1 MAKGQKKRA
10 QSPQKRPL
18 DLNTLKAFWNFMSQ
32 NFPGLLIDLSLFDY
46 KAGEFNKPKVS
57 KDDYAREAKVPV
69 EKAYETVLK
78 LLPEY
83 HKGKDIL
90 WKPSDYY
97 KEHRDA
103 LVSLVWLDDFKL
115 DNPLGL
121 TPLIYLWTSPE
132 KYQAI
137 FKLSEPA
144 TVNDA
149 EAVQKTMAKVLGL
162 GDKSAG
168 SFFQH
173 RRMAGLANGKYE
185 DDPLVIFTVPETP
198 SRISIKDIQTAMK
211 EGREGVAQASN
222 GHGTEGQEQPKG
234 QGTEGQGQQKT
245 EGQGQAEGQK
255 TEGQEERTS
264 DRYIYIR
271 PVVPANYPPV
281 KCRPRK
287 DFIKRR
293 EDGTIDESA
302 TDMAWAVHLARKM
315 ANTGWDYAAIAFTV
329 FDHIGRKSPEL
340 KRRKKTND
348 HALDYLYRTV
358 WKAIDLVRRTP
369 ADRDRDNRGIED
381 LLDSF

>member
-10 QSPQKRPL
+10 QSPQERPL
-18 DLNTLKAFWNFMSQ
+18 DLATLKVFWDIMSQ
-32 NFPGLLIDLSLFDY
+32 HFPGLLIDLSLFNY

-57 KDDYAREAKVPV
+57 KRDCPRVSEVPV
-69 EKAYETVLK
+69 EKAYDTVLG
-78 LLPEY
+78 LLKEY

-97 KEHRDA
+97 KKHRDA

-121 TPLIYLWTSPE
+121 TPLLYLQTSPG
-132 KYQAI
+132 KYQAF

-149 EAVQKTMAKVLGL
+149 ETVQKAMAKVLGL

-173 RRMAGLANGKYE
+173 RRMPGLANGKYE

-198 SRISIKDIQTAMK
+198 SLISIKDIETTLRRR
-211 EGREGVAQASN
+211 GEGVAYTATDSK
-222 GHGTEGQEQPKG
+222 GQE
-234 QGTEGQGQQKT
+234 TNGQGQP
-245 EGQGQAEGQK
+245 EGQK
-255 TEGQEERTS
+255 ERTS
-264 DRYIYIR
+264 GYYIK
-271 PVVPANYPPV
+271 PVVPVNYKPV
-281 KCRPRK
+281 SCRPRE
-287 DFIKRR
+287 DFVKKR

-302 TDMAWAVHLARKM
+302 TDMAWAVHLVRKM
-315 ANTGWDYAAIAFTV
+315 ANAGWDDGAIAFTV
-329 FDHIGRKSPEL
+329 FDYLGRNSPEL
-340 KRRKKTND
+340 KRRKKTKD

-358 WKAIDLVRRTP
+358 WKAIDLVKKTP
-369 ADRDRDNRGIED
+369 ADRNRGRDTEGIED
-381 LLDSF
+381 LLDTF

>member
-1 MAKGQKKRA
+1 MAQGQKKRA
-10 QSPQKRPL
+10 QSPQKRPVDL
-18 DLNTLKAFWNFMSQ
+18 DTLKAFWDLMSQ
-32 NFPGLLIDLSLFDY
+32 HFPGLLIDLSLFNY

-57 KDDYAREAKVPV
+57 KKDYAKEKEVPI
-69 EKAYETVLK
+69 EKAYDTVLK

-115 DNPLGL
+115 DKPLGL
-121 TPLIYLWTSPE
+121 TPFLYVQTSLG

-137 FKLSEPA
+137 FKLSEPV
-144 TVNDA
+144 TVDDA
-149 EAVQKTMAKVLGL
+149 DTVQKTMAKILGL

-198 SRISIKDIQTAMK
+198 SRISIKDLQTAME
-211 EGREGVAQASN
+211 EGREGVAEINNEQVAK
-222 GHGTEGQEQPKG
+222 GQGQPKG
-234 QGTEGQGQQKT
+234 QGTEGQA
-245 EGQGQAEGQK
+245 EGQGQKKEKVGF
-255 TEGQEERTS
+255 
-264 DRYIYIR
+264 YIR
-271 PVVPANYPPV
+271 PVVPVNYPPV
-281 KCRPRK
+281 RYKPRE
-287 DFIKRR
+287 DFVKRR

-302 TDMAWAVHLARKM
+302 TDMAWATFYARKM
-315 ANTGWDYAAIAFTV
+315 ANLGWDDVATAFTI
-329 FDHIGRKSPEL
+329 FAFLAKKSPEL
-340 KRRKKTND
+340 ERRKKTKK
-348 HALDYLYRTV
+348 HALDYLFRTV
-358 WKAIDLVRRTP
+358 WKAIDLVKRTP
-369 ADRDRDNRGIED
+369 THKDRDRDTGGMED

>member
-1 MAKGQKKRA
+1 MKGQKKRA
-10 QSPQKRPL
+10 QSPQRL
-18 DLNTLKAFWNFMSQ
+18 LSQDALKAFWDLMSQ
-32 NFPGLLIDLSLFDY
+32 HFPGLLIDLSLFDY

-57 KDDYAREAKVPV
+57 KEDYAKEKAVPV
-69 EKAYETVLK
+69 EKAYDTVLK

-121 TPLIYLWTSPE
+121 TPLIYLQTSLG

-144 TVNDA
+144 TVEDA
-149 EAVQKTMAKVLGL
+149 DAVQKTMAKILGL

-185 DDPLVIFTVPETP
+185 DDPLIIFTVPETP
-198 SRISIKDIQTAMK
+198 SHISIRDIQTALRK
-211 EGREGVAQASN
+211 EEGGVAENNAVVN
-222 GHGTEGQEQPKG
+222 G
-234 QGTEGQGQQKT
+234 QGTEEQGQL
-245 EGQGQAEGQK
+245 EGQGTK
-255 TEGQEERTS
+255 GQEQDKGQSRAK
-264 DRYIYIR
+264 DFYVR
-271 PVVPANYPPV
+271 PIVPANYPPV
-281 KCRPRK
+281 KYKPRE
-287 DFIKRR
+287 DFIKRK

-302 TDMAWAVHLARKM
+302 TDMAWATHYARRM
-315 ANTGWDYAAIAFTV
+315 TNFGWDDAAIAFTV
-329 FDHIGRKSPEL
+329 FDLLARKSPEL

-358 WKAIDLVRRTP
+358 WKAIDLVKKTP
-369 ADRDRDNRGIED
+369 SENRGKDNRDKDNIED

>member
-144 TVNDA
+144 KVEDA
-149 EAVQKTMAKVLGL
+149 DIVQKTLAKILGL
-162 GDKSAG
+162 GDKAAG
-168 SFFQH
+168 SFFHH

-185 DDPLVIFTVPETP
+185 DDPLVIFTVPETH
-198 SRISIKDIQTAMK
+198 SHISIKDIQTAM
-211 EGREGVAQASN
+211 EGGREGVAENNAVAN
-222 GHGTEGQEQPKG
+222 EGQNTERQGQPEG
-234 QGTEGQGQQKT
+234 QGTNGQGQDK
-245 EGQGQAEGQK
+245 GQK
-255 TEGQEERTS
+255 QKERT
-264 DRYIYIR
+264 RGYYIK
-271 PVVPANYPPV
+271 PVVPANYMPV
-281 KCRPRK
+281 RCRPRE
-287 DFIKRR
+287 DFIRRR

-302 TDMAWAVHLARKM
+302 TDMGLTMHIVRMMSNA
-315 ANTGWDYAAIAFTV
+315 GWDDAAIAFTV
-329 FDHIGRKSPEL
+329 YDFLLHNSPEVE
-340 KRRKKTND
+340 KRKKTPK
-348 HALDYLYRTV
+348 HLRDYLFRTI
-358 WKAIDLVRRTP
+358 WKAIDKVRKTP
-369 ADRDRDNRGIED
+369 TKPSKDEEV
-381 LLDSF
+381 LDF

>member
-1 MAKGQKKRA
+1 MTQEQKKRA
-10 QSPQKRPL
+10 KSPQKRPV
-18 DLNTLKAFWNFMSQ
+18 DKQTLKAFWDLMSQ
-32 NFPGLLIDLSLFDY
+32 HFPGLLIDLSLFDY

-57 KDDYAREAKVPV
+57 KEDCPRVPKVPV
-69 EKAYETVLK
+69 EKAYDTVLK

-90 WKPSDYY
+90 WRPSNYY
-97 KEHRDA
+97 KEHKDA

-121 TPLIYLWTSPE
+121 TPLLYLQTSLG

-144 TVNDA
+144 TVEDVDT
-149 EAVQKTMAKVLGL
+149 VQKTMAKILGL

-198 SRISIKDIQTAMK
+198 SLISIRDIQTALRGE
-211 EGREGVAQASN
+211 EGGVAENNN
-222 GHGTEGQEQPKG
+222 GQRTERQERSEE
-234 QGTEGQGQQKT
+234 QGSAGQGQK
-245 EGQGQAEGQK
+245 
-255 TEGQEERTS
+255 ERTVGH
-264 DRYIYIR
+264 YVR
-271 PVVPANYPPV
+271 PVVPANYMPV
-281 KCRPRK
+281 RCKPRE
-287 DFIKRR
+287 DFIKRK

-302 TDMAWAVHLARKM
+302 TDMAWAVHHVRLMTNA
-315 ANTGWDYAAIAFTV
+315 GWDDAAIAFTV
-329 FDHIGRKSPEL
+329 FVRIASKSPEL

-348 HALDYLYRTV
+348 HALDYLFRTV
-358 WKAIDLVRRTP
+358 WRAIDLVRKTP
-369 ADRDRDNRGIED
+369 SEDRDRDNRDKDNIED